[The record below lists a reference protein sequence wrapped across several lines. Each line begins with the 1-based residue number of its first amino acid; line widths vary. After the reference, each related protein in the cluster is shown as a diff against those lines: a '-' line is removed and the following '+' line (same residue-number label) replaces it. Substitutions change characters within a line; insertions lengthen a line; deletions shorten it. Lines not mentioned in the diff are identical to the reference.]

1 LQRFIAAGRAVDAE
15 AGQHPAAGRGAAGK
29 DARGSAVARGG
40 ADTGA
45 AAMERA
51 GATEAPAAGRAAT
64 AGADA
69 GGTVGAGAAAM
80 ERTGATGAATAG
92 RSGTHGAGVD
102 LMGLHFPNRIGLAA
116 GFDKNARDID
126 SLGRLGFGFIE
137 VGTVTPRPQPGNPR
151 PNLFRLPADE
161 ALINR
166 LGFNNEGAAAAARRL
181 EARRYRGVCG
191 VNIGKNFDTPLED
204 SVKDYALCL
213 RTVYGVADYVT
224 VNVSSPNTPGLRGLQ
239 DPEALRPLLLELA
252 NLREQLQPV
261 HAKRV
266 PLLVKLSPDLSD
278 AEVAG
283 VAREL
288 VEMPVDGIVATN
300 TTVSRPA
307 ELRSAQRGEKGGLSG
322 RPLHSRSVAVL
333 RALRAALGPD
343 FPIVGVGG
351 IVSPERGV
359 ETRAAG
365 ADLLQLYT
373 GLIYRGPALLGELLE
388 MLEPKV

>member
-1 LQRFIAAGRAVDAE
+1 LRNLFARDELERF
-15 AGQHPAAGRGAAGK
+15 
-29 DARGSAVARGG
+29 VARGG
-40 ADTGA
+40 SADA
-45 AAMERA
+45 A
-51 GATEAPAAGRAAT
+51 GAG
-64 AGADA
+64 
-69 GGTVGAGAAAM
+69 
-80 ERTGATGAATAG
+80 
-92 RSGTHGAGVD
+92 SGTD
-102 LMGLHFPNRIGLAA
+102 LMGLHFPNRVGLAA

-151 PNLFRLPADE
+151 PNLLRLPADE

-166 LGFNNEGAAAAARRL
+166 LGFNNEGATAAARRL
-181 EARRYRGVCG
+181 EARRYRGICG

-204 SVKDYALCL
+204 SVKDYASCL

-224 VNVSSPNTPGLRGLQ
+224 INVSSPNTPGLRGLQ
-239 DPEALRPLLLELA
+239 DPDALRPLLLEIA
-252 NLREQLQPV
+252 DLREQLQSV

-278 AEVAG
+278 LEMAR

-288 VEMPVDGIVATN
+288 ADLPVDGIVATN

-307 ELRSAQRGEKGGLSG
+307 VLRSAHAAETGGLSG

-333 RALRAALGPD
+333 RVLRAALGAK

-351 IVSPERGV
+351 IVSPEQGV

-373 GLIYRGPALLGELLE
+373 GLIYRGPALLSELLE
-388 MLEPKV
+388 VLEPKASPP

>member
-1 LQRFIAAGRAVDAE
+1 MYGLIRPWLFSLDPHRA
-15 AGQHPAAGRGAAGK
+15 Q
-29 DARGSAVARGG
+29 AVALAALRLRNLFARDELERGG
-40 ADTGA
+40 
-45 AAMERA
+45 
-51 GATEAPAAGRAAT
+51 
-64 AGADA
+64 
-69 GGTVGAGAAAM
+69 VN
-80 ERTGATGAATAG
+80 
-92 RSGTHGAGVD
+92 
-102 LMGLHFPNRIGLAA
+102 LMGLHFPNRVGLAA

-166 LGFNNEGAAAAARRL
+166 LGFNNEGAAVAARRL
-181 EARRYRGVCG
+181 EARRYKGICG

-204 SVKDYALCL
+204 SVKDYASCL

-239 DPEALRPLLLELA
+239 DPDALRPLLLELA
-252 NLREQLQPV
+252 NLREQLQSM
-261 HAKRV
+261 HAKKV

-278 AEVAG
+278 EQLVRIASG
-283 VAREL
+283 LLEL
-288 VEMPVDGIVATN
+288 PVDGIVATN

-307 ELRSAQRGEKGGLSG
+307 GLKSDHAAEEGGLSG
-322 RPLHSRSVAVL
+322 RPLHVRSVAVV
-333 RALRAALGPD
+333 RALRTALGAG

-351 IVSPERGV
+351 IVSPRQAV
-359 ETRAAG
+359 ETRSAG

-373 GLIYRGPALLGELLE
+373 GLIYRGPALLSELLE
-388 MLEPKV
+388 VLEPKASP

>member
-1 LQRFIAAGRAVDAE
+1 LFSLDPHRA
-15 AGQHPAAGRGAAGK
+15 Q
-29 DARGSAVARGG
+29 AVALAALRLRNLFARDELERFG
-40 ADTGA
+40 A
-45 AAMERA
+45 
-51 GATEAPAAGRAAT
+51 
-64 AGADA
+64 
-69 GGTVGAGAAAM
+69 GAGAAD
-80 ERTGATGAATAG
+80 
-92 RSGTHGAGVD
+92 SGVR
-102 LMGLHFPNRIGLAA
+102 LMGLHFPNRVGLAA
-116 GFDKNARDID
+116 GFDKNARAID

-151 PNLFRLPADE
+151 PNLLRLPADE

-166 LGFNNEGAAAAARRL
+166 LGFNNEGATAAARRL
-181 EARRYRGVCG
+181 EARRYKGICG
-191 VNIGKNFDTPLED
+191 VNIGKNFATPLED
-204 SVKDYALCL
+204 SVKDYAGCL

-224 VNVSSPNTPGLRGLQ
+224 INVSSPNTPGLRGLQ
-239 DPEALRPLLLELA
+239 DPAALRSLLLELA

-278 AEVAG
+278 LEVTG

-288 VEMPVDGIVATN
+288 AGLPVDGIVATN

-307 ELRSAQRGEKGGLSG
+307 SLKSAHAAEAGGLSG
-322 RPLHSRSVAVL
+322 RPLHSRSVAVV
-333 RALRAALGPD
+333 RALRGALGAS

-351 IVSPERGV
+351 IVSAEQGV

-373 GLIYRGPALLGELLE
+373 GLIYRGPALIGELLE
-388 MLEPKV
+388 MLELKASP

>member
-1 LQRFIAAGRAVDAE
+1 LYGLIRPWLFSLDPHRA
-15 AGQHPAAGRGAAGK
+15 Q
-29 DARGSAVARGG
+29 AVALAALRLRNLFARDELERGG
-40 ADTGA
+40 
-45 AAMERA
+45 
-51 GATEAPAAGRAAT
+51 
-64 AGADA
+64 
-69 GGTVGAGAAAM
+69 VN
-80 ERTGATGAATAG
+80 
-92 RSGTHGAGVD
+92 
-102 LMGLHFPNRIGLAA
+102 LMGLHFPNRVGLAA

-166 LGFNNEGAAAAARRL
+166 LGFNNEGAAVAARRL
-181 EARRYRGVCG
+181 EARRYKGICG

-204 SVKDYALCL
+204 SVKDYASCL

-239 DPEALRPLLLELA
+239 DPDALRPLLLELA
-252 NLREQLQPV
+252 NLREQLQSM
-261 HAKRV
+261 HAKKV

-278 AEVAG
+278 EQLVRIASG
-283 VAREL
+283 LLEL
-288 VEMPVDGIVATN
+288 PVDGIVATN

-307 ELRSAQRGEKGGLSG
+307 GLKSDHAAEEGGLSG
-322 RPLHSRSVAVL
+322 RPLHVRSVAVV
-333 RALRAALGPD
+333 RALRTALGAG

-351 IVSPERGV
+351 IVSPRQAV
-359 ETRAAG
+359 ETRSAG

-373 GLIYRGPALLGELLE
+373 GLIYRGPALLSELLE
-388 MLEPKV
+388 VLEPKASP

>member
-1 LQRFIAAGRAVDAE
+1 LRLRNLFARDELERFV
-15 AGQHPAAGRGAAGK
+15 
-29 DARGSAVARGG
+29 GG
-40 ADTGA
+40 G
-45 AAMERA
+45 
-51 GATEAPAAGRAAT
+51 GP
-64 AGADA
+64 ADA
-69 GGTVGAGAAAM
+69 GAL
-80 ERTGATGAATAG
+80 
-92 RSGTHGAGVD
+92 GAGVD
-102 LMGLHFPNRIGLAA
+102 LMGLHFPNRVGLAA

-181 EARRYRGVCG
+181 EARRYRGICG

-204 SVKDYALCL
+204 SVKDYVDCL

-224 VNVSSPNTPGLRGLQ
+224 INVSSPNTPGLRGLQ
-239 DPEALRPLLLELA
+239 DPDALRPLLLELA
-252 NLREQLQPV
+252 NLREQQQSV

-278 AEVAG
+278 EQVARL
-283 VAREL
+283 AREL

-300 TTVSRPA
+300 TTVLRPA
-307 ELRSAQRGEKGGLSG
+307 TLKSAHAAEAGGLSG

-333 RALRAALGPD
+333 RALRAALGAN

-351 IVSPERGV
+351 IVSPGQGI

-373 GLIYRGPALLGELLE
+373 GLIYRGPALIGELLE
-388 MLEPKV
+388 MLEPKAAP

>member
-1 LQRFIAAGRAVDAE
+1 MRNLFARDELERFGAGAGEPLRA
-15 AGQHPAAGRGAAGK
+15 
-29 DARGSAVARGG
+29 GG
-40 ADTGA
+40 ASGGGDSAHRQPGA
-45 AAMERA
+45 AAA
-51 GATEAPAAGRAAT
+51 QS
-64 AGADA
+64 D
-69 GGTVGAGAAAM
+69 
-80 ERTGATGAATAG
+80 
-92 RSGTHGAGVD
+92 VD
-102 LMGLHFPNRIGLAA
+102 LMGLHFPNRVGLAA

-126 SLGRLGFGFIE
+126 ALGRLGFGFIE

-181 EARRYRGVCG
+181 QARRYKGICG

-204 SVKDYALCL
+204 SAKDYADCL
-213 RTVYGVADYVT
+213 RTVYAVADYVT
-224 VNVSSPNTPGLRGLQ
+224 INVSSPNTPGLRGLQ
-239 DPEALRPLLLELA
+239 DPAALRPLLLELA

-266 PLLVKLSPDLSD
+266 PLLVKLSPDLSGL
-278 AEVAG
+278 EVAG
-283 VAREL
+283 VARQLAEL
-288 VEMPVDGIVATN
+288 PVDGIVATN

-307 ELRSAQRGEKGGLSG
+307 SLKSAHATEAGGLSG

-333 RALRAALGPD
+333 RALRAVLGAS

-351 IVSPERGV
+351 IVSAGQAV

-373 GLIYRGPALLGELLE
+373 GLIYRGPALIGELLE
-388 MLEPKV
+388 MLELKASP